1 MNWFLGYVLQF
12 DGEFAKIEHLERVES
27 SNDQNWQY
35 PLLYTDVQD
44 AVSMEQ
50 ILPVLIKADWDYTND
65 DKSILDV
72 KNVDEIIKCFTEFA

>member
-1 MNWFLGYVLQF
+1 MPKLEQKLTNLMFVSGLVHFFILDNDFPNHFW
-12 DGEFAKIEHLERVES
+12 HLLTNLRKK
-27 SNDQNWQY
+27 
-35 PLLYTDVQD
+35 
-44 AVSMEQ
+44 